1 MEKLICWFHDGAP
14 SKFCLIWQNTI
25 GGDLILIQQSNL
37 YITSNIDTVS
47 QVEQMVTLT
56 NSKTAACYTRT
67 TYSEQQPTVALLLK
81 SPPYLTHLVPQLSL
95 LNEPP
100 NKKVLTSVH
109 RLDLDS

>member
-14 SKFCLIWQNTI
+14 FKFCLIWQNTI

-67 TYSEQQPTVALLLK
+67 TYSEQQPTVAFLLK
-81 SPPYLTHLVPQLSL
+81 CPSYLNYKHEHMSYPA
-95 LNEPP
+95 P
-100 NKKVLTSVH
+100 
-109 RLDLDS
+109 